1 MNLDKLYVLVD
12 TRQKI
17 VIDKIQKLPEN
28 WKNIA
33 GLPGLTDEQ
42 ISDLKWAGYEDYGWI
57 RLNSP
62 SLNDYHSSSENLE
75 LNKNTFKKLVSNFKK
90 EKILDGIEYQGIK
103 FTADEKTRYSLFIKK
118 LSNLDTVNYKS
129 FNKYYTLTKEQI
141 IEICDMIEE
150 RIQDCFDW
158 EMKIYQQIESCKKIT
173 DFLNIKL

>member
-1 MNLDKLYVLVD
+1 
-12 TRQKI
+12 
-17 VIDKIQKLPEN
+17 
-28 WKNIA
+28 
-33 GLPGLTDEQ
+33 
-42 ISDLKWAGYEDYGWI
+42 
-57 RLNSP
+57 
-62 SLNDYHSSSENLE
+62 LNDYHSSSENLE

>member
-1 MNLDKLYVLVD
+1 MILNKYYVLVD
-12 TRQKI
+12 TRQKL

-62 SLNDYHSSSENLE
+62 SLNGYQSSPENLE
-75 LNKNTFKKLVSNFKK
+75 LNKNTFKKLISNFKK
-90 EKILDGIEYQGIK
+90 QKILDGIEYQGIK

-118 LSNLDTVNYKS
+118 LSNQDTVNYKS

-141 IEICDMIEE
+141 IEICDIIELYV
-150 RIQDCFDW
+150 QKCFDW
-158 EMKIYQQIESCKKIT
+158 EMKVYIQIENCNTLT
-173 DFLNIKL
+173 DFLNVNL

>member
-1 MNLDKLYVLVD
+1 MILNKYYVLVD
-12 TRQKI
+12 TRQKL

-62 SLNDYHSSSENLE
+62 SLNGYQSSPENLE
-75 LNKNTFKKLVSNFKK
+75 LNKNTFKKLISNFKK
-90 EKILDGIEYQGIK
+90 QKILDGIEYQGIK

-118 LSNLDTVNYKS
+118 LSNQDTVNYKS

-141 IEICDMIEE
+141 IEICDIIELYV
-150 RIQDCFDW
+150 QKCFDW
-158 EMKIYQQIESCKKIT
+158 EMKVSIQIENCNTLT
-173 DFLNIKL
+173 DFLNVNL